1 MPFREDESFVDRLA
15 RANAALGR
23 AIHAQLPAWDV
34 KRNEIAVFGPQR
46 AHRNG
51 GVSYV
56 ELMEAELILGDGSVQ
71 AGRGLMAAL
80 AKRMG
85 EAREKHPWPEHA
97 DGKYQALGVVGE
109 EYHELVIAVEKE
121 TPERMRDEALD
132 VAVTALRMW
141 AGEHERRGA

>member
-51 GVSYV
+51 SVSYV
-56 ELMEAELILGDGSVQ
+56 YRLVEDRKPLFGK
-71 AGRGLMAAL
+71 GRGAARALMRPEIWSQQPESAA
-80 AKRMG
+80 
-85 EAREKHPWPEHA
+85 
-97 DGKYQALGVVGE
+97 Q
-109 EYHELVIAVEKE
+109 
-121 TPERMRDEALD
+121 
-132 VAVTALRMW
+132 
-141 AGEHERRGA
+141 